1 MSPEEALKALHEIE
15 DDTVRKIL
23 ENQEL
28 AYRLNHLL
36 NFTREAIKALTSPTS
51 PKESP

>member
-1 MSPEEALKALHEIE
+1 MSPEETLKELHAIE
-15 DDTVRKIL
+15 DSTVRKIL
-23 ENQEL
+23 KNQEI

-36 NFTREAIKALTSPTS
+36 NFTREAIKALTPSTS